1 MNQYNT
7 LNVTLSNSQ
16 LDKLK
21 SAIKNGTGVTFDLS
35 SNIIGDSNDENNFPH
50 KLLLT
55 NTHVSR
61 LCKAF
66 SNGSSANIK
75 LLKTQLHK
83 IEQSGGLLGR
93 ILGPLLRNRLPLIW
107 SLLKP
112 LAKNVLIPLG
122 LAAAA
127 ALATDA
133 AIHKKMFGAG
143 TTALIICNEE
153 MNGIVK
159 IVKSLDECGLLI
171 KFVSEAIQ
179 NEAKEQ
185 KGRF

>member
-7 LNVTLSNSQ
+7 LNVTISNSQ

-35 SNIIGDSNDENNFPH
+35 SNIIGDSNDENNFSH

-55 NTHVSR
+55 NTHVSS
-61 LCKAF
+61 LSKAF
-66 SNGSSANIK
+66 SNGSSANVK

-127 ALATDA
+127 LATDA

-153 MNGIVK
+153 MNDIVK